1 LRPISGLKKILIIF
15 AVSDILV
22 MLVDLVV
29 VYLFG
34 GQFRSYA
41 GWLFGSNNKETLGS
55 LLFIEGALIVGI
67 GASLA
72 AGYAE
77 TSMQPARSPSTPYV
91 TEKISAQ
98 RGEFREEQISLGLML
113 MLVGVPLI
121 IICIIFII

>member
-1 LRPISGLKKILIIF
+1 LRLISGWKKVLIIF
-15 AVSDILV
+15 AVSDILI

-41 GWLFGSNNKETLGS
+41 GWLFGSNDKETLGS

-67 GASLA
+67 GASLV

-77 TSMQPARSPSTPYV
+77 NTMQPARSPSTPYV
-91 TEKISAQ
+91 VEKISTQ
-98 RGEFREEQISLGLML
+98 RGEFREEQISVGLML
-113 MLVGVPLI
+113 MLIGAPLI
-121 IICIIFII
+121 ITCIIFII

>member
-1 LRPISGLKKILIIF
+1 
-15 AVSDILV
+15 
-22 MLVDLVV
+22 MLVDLIV

-41 GWLFGSNNKETLGS
+41 GWLFGINDKETLGS

-77 TSMQPARSPSTPYV
+77 TRMQPARSPATPYV
-91 TEKISAQ
+91 AEKISPQ
-98 RGEFREEQISLGLML
+98 RGEFREKQISVGLTL
-113 MLVGVPLI
+113 MLVGAPLI
-121 IICIIFII
+121 IICLFFII